1 MNLWGAGPLIA
12 AAMLSGAGGAHA
24 AAAGHPIHDGRA
36 GLPQIRSV
44 PQSAPPAGQGGST
57 PSASPSPTVASVSQ
71 PSPSPGLVETG
82 PGRWVTTFPVYST
95 SSSCP
100 GPVTSYWLQTS
111 SPNRLIQG
119 RLAAKPITQPAASP
133 APKGVSSPVPKGV
146 SSPVPGSAC
155 EVTVRFSGLDK
166 VPVSA
171 VLAIDQAGS
180 STSLQLTV
188 NRTVTLF
195 YYLGIPLIA
204 GGALALAMVLASLLR
219 VRLYGPDLKPLR
231 PWECAYWSKTLNA
244 SGAWSASDS
253 WATNISGTLV
263 IIGSVIAALPVSA
276 AAFFPGVI
284 LDRFIPVNFA
294 VGAILA
300 AAPLVFGV
308 LYTLQTARVAAA
320 TVDATLT
327 LPASVQA
334 ILACPADAALERNT
348 TLCVGSTERRLD
360 QEVTARLG
368 AGTVA
373 MPGTSRIHLAADT
386 AVTLPAGTDVIAFP
400 AGGAARWRVLGWG
413 IRRWFRDT
421 PVSVI
426 SLPRGARAT
435 LEPVDVHLPAGQP
448 PAFAGPASI
457 RLPRWTRIR
466 LPGGPAVWLLQSA
479 RAGLPPDAGGSVPAS
494 MLRSVLARETWVT
507 FPGPVVLAGGTTA
520 TVPPGAA
527 RHAGLIG
534 AGPGVPDLLTI
545 VLPQG
550 TTAGLPD
557 RVRARF
563 EMAPEV
569 SEMISVPSGAT
580 ITVAG
585 DATVTWADNGV
596 TMTRTVQFG
605 KGIQVPPGSGI
616 TVMPAGLGTQA
627 RMVIPNTTDLA
638 VSAAS
643 TLRISGGPGA
653 LVLAE
658 GDLLPAGQ
666 AGPGGPPAAAAH
678 HHQAAKADAAKA
690 DAAKADAAKAA
701 RVVRYP
707 VDISTENGAKIS
719 VVGTADVTLP
729 QGTVIRAPRRP
740 AARPLPRDVHL
751 QAPQGSS
758 TLVGTV
764 AIVLAAAAV
773 TMFGIGMEAGLAC
786 VLTFGLS
793 AASQTWRWVM
803 LAGSILIGLFVLWYA
818 VAAVQAL
825 ADPRPGSAL
834 SSTGGTSFT
843 L

>member
-1 MNLWGAGPLIA
+1 MKKSLGGLIRMNLWGAGPLIA
-12 AAMLSGAGGAHA
+12 AAMLSGAGGTHA
-24 AAAGHPIHDGRA
+24 AAAGHAIHDGRA
-36 GLPQIRSV
+36 GWPQIRSV
-44 PQSAPPAGQGGST
+44 PRSAPPTGQGSST

-71 PSPSPGLVETG
+71 PGPSPGLVETA

-111 SPNRLIQG
+111 SPNRLIPG
-119 RLAAKPITQPAASP
+119 RRAAELITQPPASP
-133 APKGVSSPVPKGV
+133 APKGV
-146 SSPVPGSAC
+146 VPGSAC

-204 GGALALAMVLASLLR
+204 GGALALAMILASLLR
-219 VRLYGPDLKPLR
+219 VRLYRPDLDRLR
-231 PWECAYWSKTLNA
+231 PWERAYWGKRLSA
-244 SGAWSASDS
+244 SGAWSVSDS

-276 AAFFPGVI
+276 AAFFPGVT
-284 LDRFIPVNFA
+284 LDRFIPVNLA

-300 AAPLVFGV
+300 GAPLVFGV
-308 LYTLQTARVAAA
+308 LYTWWTARVAAA

-327 LPASVQA
+327 LPASIQA
-334 ILACPADAALERNT
+334 ILASPADTALERNT
-348 TLCVGSTERRLD
+348 TLYVGGAEKRLD
-360 QEVTARLG
+360 QAVTARLG
-368 AGTVA
+368 KGAVA
-373 MPGTSRIHLAADT
+373 VPRTSRIHLAADT
-386 AVTLPAGTDVIAFP
+386 VVTLPAGTDVIAFP

-421 PVSVI
+421 PVSAI
-426 SLPRGARAT
+426 SLPRGVRAT
-435 LEPVDVHLPAGQP
+435 LEPVNVRLLAGQP

-457 RLPRWTRIR
+457 WLPRWTRIR
-466 LPGGPAVWLLQSA
+466 PPGGPVVLLLRSA
-479 RAGLPPDAGGSVPAS
+479 RVGLSPDAEGRVLTST
-494 MLRSVLARETWVT
+494 LRSVLAQETWVT

-520 TVPPGAA
+520 TVALRAA
-527 RHAGLIG
+527 RDAGLVG
-534 AGPGVPDLLTI
+534 AGRGLQDRLTI
-545 VLPQG
+545 ALPHG
-550 TTAGLPD
+550 TTAELPD

-563 EMAPEV
+563 EVAPEI
-569 SEMISVPSGAT
+569 SEMIFVPSGAT

-585 DATVTWADNGV
+585 DATVTWTDNGV
-596 TMTRTVQFG
+596 TMTRKVQFG
-605 KGIQVPPGSGI
+605 KGIQVPPGSRM
-616 TVMPAGLGTQA
+616 TVTPADMGTQA
-627 RMVIPNTTDLA
+627 SLVIPNTTDLA

-643 TLRISGGPGA
+643 TLRISGGSGA

-658 GDLLPAGQ
+658 GDLLPADQ
-666 AGPGGPPAAAAH
+666 AAPGSPPAGAAH
-678 HHQAAKADAAKA
+678 HHPAGKPAAS
-690 DAAKADAAKAA
+690 ADAAKAA

-729 QGTVIRAPRRP
+729 RGTVITTPGRP

-751 QAPQGSS
+751 QAPQGGS

-764 AIVLAAAAV
+764 AIVLAAAVV
-773 TMFGIGMEAGLAC
+773 TMFGIGMEVGLAC

-793 AASQTWRWVM
+793 AASQFWRWMM

-834 SSTGGTSFT
+834 SATGGTSFT

>member
-1 MNLWGAGPLIA
+1 M
-12 AAMLSGAGGAHA
+12 
-24 AAAGHPIHDGRA
+24 
-36 GLPQIRSV
+36 
-44 PQSAPPAGQGGST
+44 
-57 PSASPSPTVASVSQ
+57 
-71 PSPSPGLVETG
+71 
-82 PGRWVTTFPVYST
+82 YST

-119 RLAAKPITQPAASP
+119 RQAAKPITQPAA
-133 APKGVSSPVPKGV
+133 SPVPKGV

-195 YYLGIPLIA
+195 YYLWIPLIA

-219 VRLYGPDLKPLR
+219 VRLYGPDRHRLR
-231 PWECAYWSKTLNA
+231 PWKSAYWGKTLYA

-276 AAFFPGVI
+276 ATFFPGVT

-308 LYTLQTARVAAA
+308 LYTWRTARVAAA

-327 LPASVQA
+327 LPASIQA
-334 ILACPADAALERNT
+334 ILASPADATLERNT
-348 TLCVGSTERRLD
+348 TLCVGGAEKRLD

-368 AGTVA
+368 TGAVA
-373 MPGTSRIHLAADT
+373 VPRTSRIHLAADT
-386 AVTLPAGTDVIAFP
+386 VVTLPAGTDVIAFP

-421 PVSVI
+421 PVSAI

-435 LEPVDVHLPAGQP
+435 LEPVDVRLAAGQP
-448 PAFAGPASI
+448 AAFAGAASI

-466 LPGGPAVWLLQSA
+466 LPGGPVVLLLQSA
-479 RAGLPPDAGGSVPAS
+479 RVGLSPDAGGIVLAS
-494 MLRSVLARETWVT
+494 MLASVLAQETWVT

-520 TVPPGAA
+520 TVPLRAA
-527 RHAGLIG
+527 RDAGLIG
-534 AGPGVPDLLTI
+534 AGPGLQDLLTI
-545 VLPQG
+545 VLPPG

-557 RVRARF
+557 RVKARF

-569 SEMISVPSGAT
+569 SEMIFVPSGAT

-596 TMTRTVQFG
+596 TMTRKVQFG
-605 KGIQVPPGSGI
+605 KGIQVPPGSRV
-616 TVMPAGLGTQA
+616 TVLPAGLGTQA
-627 RMVIPNTTDLA
+627 WMAIPSTADLA

-643 TLRISGGPGA
+643 TLRISGRSGA

-658 GDLLPAGQ
+658 GDLLPAEQ
-666 AGPGGPPAAAAH
+666 AGPGRPPAAAAH
-678 HHQAAKADAAKA
+678 HHRAAKPAAN
-690 DAAKADAAKAA
+690 ADAAKAA

-729 QGTVIRAPRRP
+729 RGTVITTPRRP

-764 AIVLAAAAV
+764 WIVLAAAAV
-773 TMFGIGMEAGLAC
+773 TMFGIGMEVGLAC

-793 AASQTWRWVM
+793 AASQFWRWMM